1 MTRLVIDEE
10 LIKKARENE
19 RKRDAFKDLPEKTVK
34 LPDNKGI
41 KPITDYLDGYY
52 KTLGDGTTKYLGI
65 ETGIKELD
73 NATLGLDGLI
83 ILGGIAGQGKTSL
96 ALQVSY
102 MACELD
108 TPVLFY
114 SLEMPRRAIITK
126 IFSRLSK
133 VPYGTILLNGRSLLD
148 GTYEEEP
155 ADLDNGFNF
164 SDKQTNKITEAKE
177 SIEALGDSF
186 YIRTREA
193 GEKEID
199 FKTVEEEINKVKAK
213 HSSNKVLVVIDHLQV
228 FQAGEYKDQLD
239 KENKLIT
246 NFKGISDRTG
256 ATIILISQK
265 NKPGFKGR
273 GSLEEIKGS
282 VDIVYLADLVML
294 LQEKNE
300 GEEQIYSNP
309 ELSRDI
315 DLLIVKNRYNAPTKI
330 AFDFDG
336 ASGSFTVN
344 KTRQ

>member
-10 LIKKARENE
+10 ALKKVRENE
-19 RKRDAFKDLPEKTVK
+19 RKRDAFKDLPEKEAE
-34 LPDNKGI
+34 LPDLKSI
-41 KPITDYLDGYY
+41 SSYLDEYY
-52 KTLGDGTTKYLGI
+52 KTLGDGSLRYLGI
-65 ETGIKELD
+65 ETGLKELD

-96 ALQVSY
+96 ALQVSF
-102 MACELD
+102 MACELG
-108 TPVLFY
+108 TPVMFY
-114 SLEMPRRAIITK
+114 SLEMPRRAIFTK
-126 IFSRLSK
+126 ILSRLSK

-186 YIRTREA
+186 YVRTREA
-193 GEKEID
+193 GEEEID
-199 FKTVEEEINKVKAK
+199 FKNVEEEIKKVKAK
-213 HSSNKVLVVIDHLQV
+213 HNKEKVLVVVDHLQV
-228 FQAGEYKDQLD
+228 FQAGEYRDQLD

-246 NFKGISDRTG
+246 NFKGISERTG

-265 NKPGFKGR
+265 NKAGFSGR
-273 GSLEEIKGS
+273 GRLEEIKGS
-282 VDIVYLADLVML
+282 VDIVYLADLVMF
-294 LQEKNE
+294 LQENKE
-300 GEEQIYSNP
+300 AEDQVFSNP

-336 ASGSFTVN
+336 ASGSFTVT
-344 KTRQ
+344 KR